1 MEQFLLSIKLQVII
15 IDWTK
20 NVLLSNLQG
29 VNINDLPEVQP
40 SD

>member
-1 MEQFLLSIKLQVII
+1 MEQFLLSSKLQIII
-15 IDWTK
+15 IDQRK
-20 NVLLSNLQG
+20 MYYCQNLQG